1 MSDGLALDSQDGRAT
16 RSALRPSGCCRSLCS
31 CVLVMSRFLHP
42 FFALLVIVLGAVGI
56 SRLSFNVDLLKL
68 LPPDLPGVAGTAA
81 FQQFHDQPDELLLTL
96 QSTNG
101 QEVGDLAAD
110 LAAHLTAQPGL
121 TGTVQAEPAW
131 RSNPAGLTELAAHT
145 WLNAPPERVRELE
158 ATLGPERIDALLKA
172 RLARISETF
181 SPLTAAMD
189 SRDPLG
195 LGILLAAAGES
206 GAEPSGSD
214 GFATA
219 DGTFHLLKVKT
230 PRKLDGYREISKWLG
245 QLAEVVAAW
254 QRSNPDAEA
263 VKIGYTGSPA
273 FEAEIGTGME
283 RDMSQS
289 ISGISVLVGVLF
301 WLLHRRLQ
309 PLLLLLLAMLVAG
322 LLTLGVAGLTFGT
335 LDVMSM
341 GFAAILMGMIE
352 DFGVMGLHEAMRR
365 PEADFRAVHAGVFP
379 SVAWSAL
386 TSAAVFA
393 VLGLS
398 RLPGIAR
405 MGLLTALGI
414 LIGAAVMLYG
424 FLPLAM
430 RRRDGRMAPVA
441 ATGGGRLPDWPGWL
455 ALLLL
460 LGCVGSLVVRGLPGT
475 THHTGILRPRECRAF
490 DALIQLQ
497 QRLEP
502 SRSEVLW
509 MPVIVRGKTE
519 AELVTSL
526 RGLETQLVKAAA
538 EGRTAGHFL
547 PTTMAPDPARQAANL
562 PALSRLV
569 TARQRLEQAMDAAGF
584 TAEGMAFSRGVLEI
598 WEQWGREPTSQTRWP
613 STSMLDA
620 YLGPVLRRTAD
631 GIAVCG
637 FVRLPT
643 KVDLG
648 NAAILDEIQQDP
660 GVRVGGLEYLAS
672 QLKTVLRGE
681 VKRVLLP
688 ALAVLA
694 SLLFVV
700 FRTARERLVAVGSLA
715 FSGLMLLGS
724 MSALGMSWNFV
735 NIGAVPLALGLGL
748 DFNIHMIHALRERG
762 ADGHGIGRALAYC
775 GFSTGLGFGALGLS
789 DNVGLASFGQTAMI
803 GVLATL
809 LTAAYVVPWAWRRL
823 GTRNAAATRPA

>member
-1 MSDGLALDSQDGRAT
+1 
-16 RSALRPSGCCRSLCS
+16 
-31 CVLVMSRFLHP
+31 MSRFLHV
-42 FFALLVIVLGAVGI
+42 FFALLVIALGAIGL

-68 LPPDLPGVAGTAA
+68 LPPGLPGVAGTAA
-81 FQQFHDQPDELLLTL
+81 FQQFHDQPDELLVTL

-110 LAAHLTAQPGL
+110 LAEHLAEQPGL
-121 TGTVQAEPAW
+121 TGPVQAEPAW
-131 RSNPAGLTELAAHT
+131 RENPAGLTELAAHT
-145 WLNAPPERVRELE
+145 WLNAAPERVLELE
-158 ATLGPERIDALLKA
+158 AALTPERIDALLKA

-181 SPLTAAMD
+181 NPLTAAMD

-195 LGILLAAAGES
+195 FGALLAAAGET

-219 DGTFHLLKVKT
+219 DGTFPRLQVKT
-230 PRKLDGYREISKWLG
+230 PHKLDGYREISRWLG
-245 QLAEVVAAW
+245 KVGEVVAAW
-254 QRSNPDAEA
+254 QRSQPDAAA

-365 PEADFRAVHAGVFP
+365 PEADFRAVHAAVFP

-386 TSAAVFA
+386 TSASVFA

-398 RLPGIAR
+398 TLPGIAR

-441 ATGGGRLPDWPGWL
+441 ATGGGRLPNWPGWL
-455 ALLLL
+455 ALALLL
-460 LGCVGSLVVRGLPGT
+460 ACLGSLALRGMPGAPA
-475 THHTGILRPRECRAF
+475 GAGVLQPRERRAF
-490 DALIQLQ
+490 DALTQLQ

-502 SRSEVLW
+502 SRSEAHWL
-509 MPVIVRGKTE
+509 PVIVFGNSA
-519 AELVTSL
+519 AELTNSL
-526 RGLETQLVKAAA
+526 RGLDQRLVKAQQ

-547 PTTMAPDPARQAANL
+547 PTAMVPDPARQAANL
-562 PALSRLV
+562 PVLSRLV
-569 TARQRLEQAMDAAGF
+569 SARNRLVQAMDVAGF
-584 TAEGMAFSRGVLEI
+584 SAEGMAFSRSVLEI
-598 WEQWGREPTSQTRWP
+598 WEQWGGEPASSTRWP
-613 STSMLDA
+613 STAMLDA
-620 YLGPVLRRTAD
+620 YLGPVLRRNAD

-643 KVDLG
+643 TVDPG
-648 NAAILDEIQQDP
+648 QAAILGEIQQDP

-672 QLKTVLRGE
+672 QLKAVLRGE

-688 ALAVLA
+688 ALAVL
-694 SLLFVV
+694 SGLLFLV

-715 FSGLMLLGS
+715 FSGLMLLGT
-724 MSALGMSWNFV
+724 MSAAGMSWNFV
-735 NIGAVPLALGLGL
+735 NVGAVPLALGLGL

-809 LTAAYVVPWAWRRL
+809 LTAAYIVPWAWRRL
-823 GTRNAAATRPA
+823 GSRI